1 MKQINIKIYML
12 KLSAKLM
19 IDDEANS
26 YISSM
31 EPWSKAKDGD
41 IDSCIEI
48 CSESLNLFKDL
59 TILLSPYIPNITE
72 SLFELLNLKQT
83 DYDQISKDCL
93 TEVNPFKTIIT
104 RLEKSEFEGI
114 LN

>member
-1 MKQINIKIYML
+1 MSI
-12 KLSAKLM
+12 A
-19 IDDEANS
+19 DEANS

-59 TILLSPYIPNITE
+59 TILLSPYIPNITG
-72 SLFELLNLKQT
+72 SLFKLLNLKQT

-93 TEVNPFKTIIT
+93 TEVKPFKAIIT